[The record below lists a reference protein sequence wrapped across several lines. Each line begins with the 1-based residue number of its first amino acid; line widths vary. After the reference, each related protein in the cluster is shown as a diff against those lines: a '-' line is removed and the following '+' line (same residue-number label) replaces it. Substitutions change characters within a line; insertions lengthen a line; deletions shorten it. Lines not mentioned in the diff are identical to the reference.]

1 MNVYEIEAASKL
13 VSERKRA
20 METAEALGNMEVIGV
35 YLSIN
40 GTGLGEPISLRR
52 GCGSGTGTVNSI
64 GWPDD
69 LAEALDKALHHWAED
84 KIKAANEALRIAGV
98 EV

>member
-1 MNVYEIEAASKL
+1 MNVYEIEAAYKL

-20 METAEALGNMEVIGV
+20 METAEALANMQVIGV
-35 YLSIN
+35 YLSIE
-40 GTGLGEPISLRR
+40 GPALADPISLRR
-52 GCGSGTGTVNSI
+52 GCGSGTGSGSSI

-69 LAEALDKALHHWAED
+69 LAKELDKALHRWAED
-84 KIKAANEALRIAGV
+84 KIEAANEALRRAGV